1 MAQSVDRPLD
11 DGVIRLPSVDA
22 GMNRVAPTAMQPKD
36 QKGPVMLR
44 PGQRRKRTE
53 DEAEDVL
60 RRARKRFDRCIQ
72 AEGENRKAGLE
83 DDKFY
88 AGEQWDAAVIADR
101 NTANRPILTINK
113 LPTFVHQV

>member
-1 MAQSVDRPLD
+1 MAQSADKPID

-22 GMNRVAPTAMQPKD
+22 GMNRVAPTALRPKD

-60 RRARKRFDRCIQ
+60 HRARKRFDPCML
-72 AEGENRKAGLE
+72 RKSSEARTLS
-83 DDKFY
+83 
-88 AGEQWDAAVIADR
+88 W
-101 NTANRPILTINK
+101 
-113 LPTFVHQV
+113 